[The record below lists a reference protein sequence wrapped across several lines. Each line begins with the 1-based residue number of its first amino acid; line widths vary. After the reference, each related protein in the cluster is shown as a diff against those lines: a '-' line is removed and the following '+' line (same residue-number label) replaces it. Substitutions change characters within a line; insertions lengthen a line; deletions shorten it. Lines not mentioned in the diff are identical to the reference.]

1 MTATGPRSA
10 TTLSRPRG
18 LCPQL
23 LGRCLTSSILYAD
36 QRSNAVFLCRNSSG
50 TVTGAE
56 IVGIAPLPRD
66 GTFKGMA
73 PGSRKSKGGFWLPTD
88 TSEPL
93 AVLLTESA
101 IDSLSAYQLLA
112 PTLPPQ
118 HPHHLHRPV
127 SVPLFLAGCKPCH
140 RSSSSAAM
148 TPTAPEMRPH
158 S

>member
-1 MTATGPRSA
+1 
-10 TTLSRPRG
+10 
-18 LCPQL
+18 
-23 LGRCLTSSILYAD
+23 
-36 QRSNAVFLCRNSSG
+36 
-50 TVTGAE
+50 
-56 IVGIAPLPRD
+56 
-66 GTFKGMA
+66 MA

-112 PTLPPQ
+112 PTLPPNT
-118 HPHHLHRPV
+118 LITSTAGV
-127 SVPLFLAGCKPCH
+127 CPLFLAGCKPCH